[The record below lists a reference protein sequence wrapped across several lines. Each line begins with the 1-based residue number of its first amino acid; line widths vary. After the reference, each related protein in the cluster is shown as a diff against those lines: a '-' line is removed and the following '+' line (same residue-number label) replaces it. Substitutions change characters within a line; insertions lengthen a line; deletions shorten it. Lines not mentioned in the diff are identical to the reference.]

1 MASFLRQAV
10 SLWKAS
16 FHLVVVSAPLYL
28 VQSSLLSLVPK
39 ALPAPNPTLD
49 AEVEKAKERWTDFS
63 MRLPNNADTLFCGPI
78 AKELAAA
85 YRADAESKRDAACW
99 ASEMAKWESAV
110 EDPQFQQ
117 HRRTHKEVQELLDGM
132 FSRILHCQRQGI
144 LADAA
149 TFWNCVASK
158 RLEDATKFSK
168 QAKVEPDKAAK
179 KAKER
184 AKEAEDEAKKAED
197 EAKKAEE
204 KAQKAK
210 ERAIEEAIKAIA
222 AMIFT
227 SSIIGL
233 FLGFVFGLSSRFR
246 IKLFRLCGLLS
257 EQEAE
262 FAMIVENTSMEPAVL
277 TNFRGCR
284 KSKVC
289 TNYHSNQ
296 ILIGRRCVYIAEN
309 HQKPE
314 LLTGSAFDIRGPAGL
329 LKVAYP
335 TVIGI
340 AMTAIPFVRRHRIC
354 AQTVIISTAM
364 LVGSYFPA
372 HAKQGVVIFDDITS
386 RTLYRA
392 TASAKKGAADDNSQ
406 LAEYTNIPGVVG
418 AAYNGKTYGSGDWIQ
433 VVVSSNEGV
442 RLLQR
447 DSIETKYGYESFP
460 TASAKELQE
469 AIKDYIKEKLRESK
483 KTGTRSKSNLKASEK
498 DFPPPTVDEIERAVE
513 RYGEWW
519 GRSIR
524 FWILPFKGNDAGFY
538 KRMRS
543 TKLRADDIGKLAAE
557 LDLSSSS
564 GPAPLIGSP
573 PIDVSE
579 FNEAFA
585 FIEGKGLL
593 EDAMRGLYRS
603 NRDVDV
609 QHFPRR
615 LLHSVMY
622 SLVASE
628 PIAVFKTKAR
638 VKLAELEVGKH
649 PVPLLFDDWEL
660 SRALLSPL
668 GRVLQ
673 EKRGDKGS
681 WQQRTRKLLIELLSE
696 KSEGS
701 NKPHQIEQEGTK
713 GTQNRDE
720 QLYREEKTLF
730 FV

>member
-1 MASFLRQAV
+1 MASFLRQAA

-49 AEVEKAKERWTDFS
+49 AEAEKAKERWTDFS

-132 FSRILHCQRQGI
+132 FSRIFHCQRQGI

-179 KAKER
+179 QALTENAKEAEDEAKKAKER
-184 AKEAEDEAKKAED
+184 AKEAEDEAKKAE
-197 EAKKAEE
+197 E
-204 KAQKAK
+204 KAQ
-210 ERAIEEAIKAIA
+210 KAIA

-227 SSIIGL
+227 CSIIGL
-233 FLGFVFGLSSRFR
+233 FLGFVFGLSSRLR

-289 TNYHSNQ
+289 TNYHRHQ
-296 ILIGRRCVYIAEN
+296 IFVGRRCVYIAEN
-309 HQKPE
+309 RQKTE
-314 LLTGSAFDIRGPAGL
+314 LLTGSAFDVRGPAGL

-335 TVIGI
+335 TVIGS
-340 AMTAIPFVRRHRIC
+340 AMAAILFVLRHRIC
-354 AQTVIISTAM
+354 AQTAIISTAM

-372 HAKQGVVIFDDITS
+372 HTKQGVVIFDDITS

-447 DSIETKYGYESFP
+447 DSIKSKYGYRRFP
-460 TASAKELQE
+460 TASAEELQR
-469 AIKDYIKEKLRESK
+469 AIKAYMKEYLTESK
-483 KTGTRSKSNLKASEK
+483 NKEGTAPAPEVREE
-498 DFPPPTVDEIERAVE
+498 DFPPPTVDEIERAVK

-524 FWILPFKGNDAGFY
+524 FWILPFKDNDAAFHE
-538 KRMRS
+538 RMRS
-543 TKLRADDIGKLAAE
+543 TKLAADDIGKLAAE

-573 PIDVSE
+573 PIDVSK
-579 FNEAFA
+579 FNEAFDA
-585 FIEGKGLL
+585 IEGKGLL

-603 NRDVDV
+603 SRGVDV
-609 QHFPRR
+609 KRFPRR

-622 SLVASE
+622 SLVTTE
-628 PIAVFKTKAR
+628 PADSFAEKLSL
-638 VKLAELEVGKH
+638 KLAEVTKRNA
-649 PVPLLFDDWEL
+649 VPLTPFAWER
-660 SRALLSPL
+660 SAALLSPL
-668 GRVLQ
+668 GRVLL

-713 GTQNRDE
+713 GTQNRDG
-720 QLYREEKTLF
+720 QL
-730 FV
+730 